1 MVATFDQVRRVEIL
15 QPQFQTTTFFCP
27 SVGRSLRGTCG
38 FSCDRRGWN
47 TRFWMLAVYAKCL
60 AYARTCLLG
69 AGKKAEKARRR
80 KRKRVK
86 KKEAKRMRGRAGT
99 WTLSLSLSVCR
110 DACTRPRCLRATVCV
125 RESGTRS
132 SKLLLSR
139 ESRGMQQLLSCYG
152 FARAAR
158 NFISSCWWWL

>member
-1 MVATFDQVRRVEIL
+1 MEYSLLDAGRIRQVSRVRANVSAGSWEKTGESAT
-15 QPQFQTTTFFCP
+15 
-27 SVGRSLRGTCG
+27 
-38 FSCDRRGWN
+38 
-47 TRFWMLAVYAKCL
+47 
-60 AYARTCLLG
+60 
-69 AGKKAEKARRR
+69 EKE
-80 KRKRVK
+80 KESK
-86 KKEAKRMRGRAGT
+86 KKRQREREGEQERG
-99 WTLSLSLSVCR
+99 LFLSLSVCR

>member
-1 MVATFDQVRRVEIL
+1 MEYSLLDAGRIRQVSRVRANVSAGSWEKTGESAT
-15 QPQFQTTTFFCP
+15 
-27 SVGRSLRGTCG
+27 
-38 FSCDRRGWN
+38 
-47 TRFWMLAVYAKCL
+47 
-60 AYARTCLLG
+60 
-69 AGKKAEKARRR
+69 EKE
-80 KRKRVK
+80 KESK

>member
-1 MVATFDQVRRVEIL
+1 MEYSLLDAGRIRQVSGVRANV
-15 QPQFQTTTFFCP
+15 
-27 SVGRSLRGTCG
+27 S
-38 FSCDRRGWN
+38 
-47 TRFWMLAVYAKCL
+47 
-60 AYARTCLLG
+60 
-69 AGKKAEKARRR
+69 AGSWEKAGESATE
-80 KRKRVK
+80 KEKESK
-86 KKEAKRMRGRAGT
+86 KEKNEAKRMRGRAGT
-99 WTLSLSLSVCR
+99 CTLCLSVCR